1 MCCCATNRL
10 AWTPSGS
17 YQCKEYQLYHMI
29 KPEITELQQYTIKN
43 DLIQLDKFSVE
54 QNLLK
59 FRSEMESLKIVESIK
74 HTRVVTLI
82 MCE

>member
-1 MCCCATNRL
+1 
-10 AWTPSGS
+10 
-17 YQCKEYQLYHMI
+17 MI
-29 KPEITELQQYTIKN
+29 KSEITGLQQYTIKD
-43 DLIQLDKFSVE
+43 DLIQLDQFSVE

-59 FRSEMESLKIVESIK
+59 FRSEMESLRIVESIK